1 MTFCWCVLCALC
13 LVLRLLSSYQK
24 LNFSFFP
31 ITIRCTFSQKPMQTP
46 NGKVAMLD
54 HQGPMIDNAPSFTPF
69 FNTSFDSL
77 GDPSKLAMSMSGG
90 LGISPSFSFGLGV
103 SSGQAVNVY
112 DGGRSG
118 PYPMPNNSL
127 RLSFGPSHSFGDQ
140 QPIPVGAD
148 ASKAMV
154 LGEDPN
160 AGMRNI
166 AGAAAIVLS
175 GTSSGDGGAGSS
187 MERIR
192 SASTTSS
199 PSRRITIS
207 SVKDFY
213 DALQS
218 HKLAFVECAFLL
230 PGLKKALAETTE
242 LEEDKSNGT
251 LPASSA
257 PGQSQVRT
265 GSDSPDRGAGGC
277 TAEQPA
283 ARVISVGV
291 PPARTQITRGNFA
304 TRRNVSEVAIARRR
318 VKSAICAFGGSG
330 YTIASATPQE
340 DTKTPNGVDS
350 NSASIFRT
358 KKKEENPPVVS
369 PGTTASIPP
378 KSGDCDEDGPKSE
391 TRKSYDAKLLARF
404 YENNSRLTWEVEEDP
419 PISLLVTQSGSKKR
433 NHPNAQDVA
442 DRDGKKPRMEINF
455 PATPTTTKGK
465 SSQASGGASSIGS
478 PQGKMKYR
486 CKLCGQ
492 LKQNHV
498 CPYKKSLQRSIGT
511 MVYSAVNAYSA
522 AEPGHLAPSLSSMNN
537 FGVSKPESASVAST
551 PSRGGAKS
559 QRTSHPESVE
569 RRLAHITPQSI
580 RIGTT
585 SPGGSSL
592 STMESPPRGRTL
604 PPRSAGSNSRR
615 GGARTSGMRF
625 PSIASSGSS
634 LSGGGNFLFVDA
646 SELRPEQFK
655 AVAPLPKTEDAPYQY
670 ASLPLPYGQR
680 KKLSDKLFGMSKEVP
695 NLTDECAHVL
705 REAREKDMW
714 DRAIAELLIQILV
727 VLDCSPEDRKLDGIR
742 RHLLLHYGVAC

>member
-1 MTFCWCVLCALC
+1 M
-13 LVLRLLSSYQK
+13 R
-24 LNFSFFP
+24 
-31 ITIRCTFSQKPMQTP
+31 TP

-54 HQGPMIDNAPSFTPF
+54 HQGPMIDNAPSFAPF

-77 GDPSKLAMSMSGG
+77 GDPSKLAMSMSMSGG

-103 SSGQAVNVY
+103 SSGQAVNAD

-127 RLSFGPSHSFGDQ
+127 RLSFGPSHSFGDH

-148 ASKAMV
+148 ASMAMV

-187 MERIR
+187 VERLR

-199 PSRRITIS
+199 PSRRSTIS

-230 PGLKKALAETTE
+230 PGLKEAVAKTNE
-242 LEEDKSNGT
+242 LEEDESNGT
-251 LPASSA
+251 LPASSI

-265 GSDSPDRGAGGC
+265 GGDSPDRGAGGC
-277 TAEQPA
+277 TAEQPP

-291 PPARTQITRGNFA
+291 TPARTQIARGNIATRG
-304 TRRNVSEVAIARRR
+304 NVSEVAIARRR

-350 NSASIFRT
+350 NNASIFRT
-358 KKKEENPPVVS
+358 KKKEENPPVDS

-378 KSGDCDEDGPKSE
+378 KSGDCDEGGPKSE
-391 TRKSYDAKLLARF
+391 IRKSYDAKLLARF
-404 YENNSRLTWEVEEDP
+404 YENNNRLTWEVEEDP
-419 PISLLVTQSGSKKR
+419 PISLSMAQSGSKKR
-433 NHPNAQDVA
+433 NHPNAQDMS
-442 DRDGKKPRMEINF
+442 DRIGKKPHVESNL
-455 PATPTTTKGK
+455 PATPTTEKGK
-465 SSQASGGASSIGS
+465 SSLSQASGGASSIGS

-492 LKQNHV
+492 PKQNHV

-511 MVYSAVNAYSA
+511 MVYSAVNAYTA

-537 FGVSKPESASVAST
+537 FVSKPESSSVAST
-551 PSRGGAKS
+551 PSRGGTKP
-559 QRTSHPESVE
+559 QRTLHPESIK
-569 RRLAHITPQSI
+569 RKLAHITPQSI

-592 STMESPPRGRTL
+592 STLESPPRGRTL
-604 PPRSAGSNSRR
+604 PPRSAGNNSRR
-615 GGARTSGMRF
+615 GGAKISGMRF

-646 SELRPEQFK
+646 SEIRPGQFR

-714 DRAIAELLIQILV
+714 DRAIAELLTQILV

-742 RHLLLHYGVAC
+742 RHLLLQYGVAC

>member
-1 MTFCWCVLCALC
+1 
-13 LVLRLLSSYQK
+13 
-24 LNFSFFP
+24 
-31 ITIRCTFSQKPMQTP
+31 
-46 NGKVAMLD
+46 MLD
-54 HQGPMIDNAPSFTPF
+54 HQGPMIDNAPSFAPF

-103 SSGQAVNVY
+103 SSGQAVNAD

-140 QPIPVGAD
+140 HPIPVDAD
-148 ASKAMV
+148 ASKAMI
-154 LGEDPN
+154 LGEDQN

-187 MERIR
+187 VERIR

-199 PSRRITIS
+199 PSRRSTIS

-213 DALQS
+213 DALQN

-230 PGLKKALAETTE
+230 PGLKEALAKTNE
-242 LEEDKSNGT
+242 LEEDESNGSNGT

-257 PGQSQVRT
+257 PDQSQVRT
-265 GSDSPDRGAGGC
+265 GGDSPDRGAGGC
-277 TAEQPA
+277 AAEQPP

-291 PPARTQITRGNFA
+291 TPARSQIAKGNIA

-330 YTIASATPQE
+330 YTIASATRQE
-340 DTKTPNGVDS
+340 DAKSPNGVDS
-350 NSASIFRT
+350 NNASIFRT
-358 KKKEENPPVVS
+358 KKKEEIPPVDS

-378 KSGDCDEDGPKSE
+378 KSGDCDEEGPKSE

-419 PISLLVTQSGSKKR
+419 PISLSAKQSGSKKR
-433 NHPNAQDVA
+433 NNPNAQDMS
-442 DRDGKKPRMEINF
+442 DRDGKKPRLESNL
-455 PATPTTTKGK
+455 PATPSTAKGK
-465 SSQASGGASSIGS
+465 SQASGGASSIGS

-492 LKQNHV
+492 PKQNHV

-511 MVYSAVNAYSA
+511 MVYSAVNAYTA

-537 FGVSKPESASVAST
+537 FISKPESSSVAST
-551 PSRGGAKS
+551 PSRGGAKP
-559 QRTSHPESVE
+559 QRTLHPESVE
-569 RRLAHITPQSI
+569 RKLAHITPQSI

-592 STMESPPRGRTL
+592 STLESPPRGRTL

-615 GGARTSGMRF
+615 GGARASGMRF

-646 SELRPEQFK
+646 SELRPGQFR

-714 DRAIAELLIQILV
+714 DRAIAELLTQILV
-727 VLDCSPEDRKLDGIR
+727 VLDCSPGDRKLDGIR

>member
-1 MTFCWCVLCALC
+1 
-13 LVLRLLSSYQK
+13 
-24 LNFSFFP
+24 
-31 ITIRCTFSQKPMQTP
+31 
-46 NGKVAMLD
+46 MLD
-54 HQGPMIDNAPSFTPF
+54 HQGPMIDNAPSFAPF

-103 SSGQAVNVY
+103 SSAQAVTAD

-140 QPIPVGAD
+140 QPIPGGGDVA
-148 ASKAMV
+148 KAMV
-154 LGEDPN
+154 SGEDPN
-160 AGMRNI
+160 AGMQNI

-187 MERIR
+187 VERIR

-199 PSRRITIS
+199 PSRRSTIS

-230 PGLKKALAETTE
+230 PGLKEALAKTNE
-242 LEEDKSNGT
+242 LGEGESNGT
-251 LPASSA
+251 LPASST

-277 TAEQPA
+277 TAEQSP

-291 PPARTQITRGNFA
+291 TPARTQIARGNIA

-330 YTIASATPQE
+330 YTIASSATPQK
-340 DTKTPNGVDS
+340 DTKTPNGVES
-350 NSASIFRT
+350 NNASIFRT
-358 KKKEENPPVVS
+358 KKKEENLMVDS
-369 PGTTASIPP
+369 PGTTTSIPP
-378 KSGDCDEDGPKSE
+378 KSCDCDEEGPKSE

-404 YENNSRLTWEVEEDP
+404 YENNNRLTWEVEEDP
-419 PISLLVTQSGSKKR
+419 PISLSVTQSRSRKR
-433 NHPNAQDVA
+433 NHPNAQDMS
-442 DRDGKKPRMEINF
+442 DRDEKKPRSQSNP
-455 PATPTTTKGK
+455 PATPTAAKGK
-465 SSQASGGASSIGS
+465 SSFSQASGGASSIGS

-492 LKQNHV
+492 PKQNHV

-511 MVYSAVNAYSA
+511 MVYSAVNAYTA

-537 FGVSKPESASVAST
+537 FVSKPESSSVAST
-551 PSRGGAKS
+551 PSRVGAKP
-559 QRTSHPESVE
+559 QRTLHPESVE
-569 RRLAHITPQSI
+569 RKLAHITPQSI

-592 STMESPPRGRTL
+592 STLESPPRGRSL
-604 PPRSAGSNSRR
+604 PPRSGGNSRR

-646 SELRPEQFK
+646 SELRPGQFR

-714 DRAIAELLIQILV
+714 DRAIAELLTQILV
-727 VLDCSPEDRKLDGIR
+727 VLDCSPGDRKLDGIR